1 MQENVGEVLNITI
14 DAKNPMQQ
22 EGKQEEIKDKKEEKE

>member
-14 DAKNPMQQ
+14 DAENPMQQ
-22 EGKQEEIKDKKEEKE
+22 EGVQEKQPKKEEKE